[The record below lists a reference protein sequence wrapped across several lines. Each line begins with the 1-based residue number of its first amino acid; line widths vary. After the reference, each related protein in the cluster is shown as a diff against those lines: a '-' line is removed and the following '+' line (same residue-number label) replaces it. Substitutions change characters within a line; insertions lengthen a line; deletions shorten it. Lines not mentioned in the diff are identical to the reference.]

1 MEDLYPEYQRTLKSL
16 EESGETV
23 TVALPHWNRE
33 SSVSFVDGYVIG
45 TESGRVFR
53 G

>member
-16 EESGETV
+16 EESGDTV
-23 TVALPHWNRE
+23 TFALPHWNTD
-33 SSVSFVDGYVIG
+33 SSVSYVDSYVIE
-45 TESGRVFR
+45 TEDGRVFR